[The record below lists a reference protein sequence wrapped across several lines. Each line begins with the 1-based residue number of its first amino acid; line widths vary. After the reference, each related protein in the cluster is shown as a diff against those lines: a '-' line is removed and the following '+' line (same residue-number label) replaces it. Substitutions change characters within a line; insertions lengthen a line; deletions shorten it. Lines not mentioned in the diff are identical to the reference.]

1 MTSDTSRTA
10 VQLRSLVKSEGEL
23 ELSLASIP
31 IPEPG
36 PDEVLIR
43 VEATPINPS
52 DLGLLF
58 GAAEMGS
65 ARQSGTNER
74 PIVTAS
80 IPAALMKAM
89 AGRVDQSMP
98 VGNEGAGVVVEAGT
112 TVAAQQLMGR
122 TVAVLAGEMYSQY
135 RCVKTG
141 QCLPLPAG
149 TTAAEGAACFVNPLT
164 ALGMVETM
172 RREGH
177 TALVHTAAASNLGQ
191 MLNRLCIQDRIG
203 LVNIVRSE
211 QQEQVLREQGAKYV
225 CNSSAPTFMR
235 DLTDAISTT
244 GATLAFDAI
253 GGGALAGQILSCM
266 EAALMRS
273 TGEYQRYGS
282 TTHKQVY
289 IYGVLDNGPTQFKR
303 NFGAAWGVGGWLL
316 MPFLQKIGAEAA
328 QVLRMRVVAEIKTTF
343 ASHYTK
349 EVSLAEALHLDE
361 IAVYGRRATGEKY
374 LINPSKN

>member
-10 VQLRSLVKSEGEL
+10 LQLRSLVKSEGEL

-235 DLTDAISTT
+235 DLTDAI
-244 GATLAFDAI
+244 
-253 GGGALAGQILSCM
+253 GGGPLAGQILSCM
-266 EAALMRS
+266 EAALMRLA
-273 TGEYQRYGS
+273 GEYQRYGS

-289 IYGVLDNGPTQFKR
+289 IYGMLDTGPTQFKR

-328 QVLRMRVVAEIKTTF
+328 QA
-343 ASHYTK
+343 
-349 EVSLAEALHLDE
+349 LAPPA
-361 IAVYGRRATGEKY
+361 RST
-374 LINPSKN
+374 